1 MTNKKMSAVVC
12 DTYQNRNFLKIA
24 IDRVSACSQVDEIIV
39 LSYQDMP
46 GCRLIKIDPITS
58 VEKYNKLILLEII
71 DHIKND
77 HALIFQWDGFPLN
90 ENLWTNNFFN
100 YDFIGAP
107 NYSEIYKTPFFNGG
121 FSLRS
126 RKLMCEVR
134 SLIRLYSNLTRYPED
149 ALICHLLRE
158 KLESKGL
165 IFPGIEFAGNFSY
178 ELGVMPHSFFG
189 FHGAFNFPFFF
200 KEADLVNLSDELME
214 RLNQPNIILHL
225 LNNAYQMNYLD
236 FIQVCLNNIES
247 WPSLKLVV
255 EYLSKNPSESEVGK
269 LVEKFFKTS

>member
-1 MTNKKMSAVVC
+1 MINKRMSAVVC

-39 LSYQDMP
+39 LSYQDVP

-77 HALIFQWDGFPLN
+77 YALIFQWDGFPLN
-90 ENLWTNNFFN
+90 ENLWSDEFYK

-107 NYSEIYKTPFFNGG
+107 HYSELYRVPFFNGG

-126 RKLMCEVR
+126 KRLLEKVR
-134 SLIRLYSNLTRYPED
+134 NVVNAYPTLINHPED
-149 ALICHLLRE
+149 AVICHLLRE
-158 KLESKGL
+158 KLESSG
-165 IFPGIEFAGNFSY
+165 IFFPDPSIAQQFSY
-178 ELGVMPHSFFG
+178 ELGHMPERFFG

-200 KEADLVNLSDELME
+200 KEVDLVNLSDELME

-225 LNNAYQMNYLD
+225 LNNAYQMNYLN
-236 FIQVCLNNIES
+236 FIQVCFHKVES
-247 WPSLKLVV
+247 WPGLKLVM
-255 EYLSKNPSESEVGK
+255 EHLSRNPSESEVGK
-269 LVEKFFKTS
+269 LVEKFFKTN